1 MRALEDQVAVVTGA
15 SSGIGK
21 AIALALA
28 NQGGYLF
35 LLGRNLETLQSV
47 ADAAKGK
54 APQSQ
59 CYQTDL
65 AIESEVQEVV
75 LNIKRDTKSVDI
87 LVHSAGVIW
96 LDAIENAHADR
107 LDSHYKTNLRAPYVK
122 IPIPGSPVRVSFIV
136 HSPVP
141 CPECKTETGKE
152 CSQCQGMG
160 MSQRRRSR
168 APPVNHEMMPHSQ

>member
-28 NQGGYLF
+28 NQGAYLF

-87 LVHSAGVIW
+87 LVHSADVIW
-96 LDAIENAHADR
+96 LDAIENAPNPCANG
-107 LDSHYKTNLRAPYVK
+107 YT
-122 IPIPGSPVRVSFIV
+122 FICG
-136 HSPVP
+136 H
-141 CPECKTETGKE
+141 
-152 CSQCQGMG
+152 
-160 MSQRRRSR
+160 RRGHGQKAKNDER
-168 APPVNHEMMPHSQ
+168 